1 VLFNSFEFLLFFPLV
16 VVLQRLLPPH
26 LRWGMLLVASYVF
39 YMAWAPAYGLLLFA
53 STALDWYVG
62 TRLPH
67 AQTLGARRAWLSVSL
82 TGNLGMLFA
91 FKYYNL
97 VNGTLTELASWLG
110 YTWPLPETGWLL
122 PVGISFYT
130 FQTMSYAIDV
140 YRGTL
145 PPEPNLARFALYV
158 SYFPQLVAG
167 PIERATRLLPQ
178 LNRSRLAS
186 ADEVVSGLRLAAWGL
201 FKKVVVADR
210 LGVLVDAVYAE
221 PTAFNGFAL
230 IMAMLFFCYQVYGDF
245 SGYSDVAIGVARVLG
260 VDLMRNFDQPHGS
273 RSMSEWWNRWHIS
286 LSTWFR
292 DYVYFP
298 LGGSQIGFWGWA
310 RNITIVFLI
319 SGIWHGASWKFAVWG
334 LMHAVLV
341 VGDRATRPLRDGVA
355 RALGVD
361 SVPGLRPA
369 IQIVSTFVLWAF
381 TLVPFRADT
390 LSEAVYVMTH
400 LGTGWTRF
408 GELGAFGLFLSRV
421 HLDLPTFLWCLLL
434 MPIVE
439 VVDWAR
445 RQPGSAAWWDS
456 LPFPVRWAADYAMI
470 FSVLALGYWA
480 DTPFVYFQF

>member
-1 VLFNSFEFLLFFPLV
+1 MLFNSFEFLLFFPIV
-16 VVLQRLLPPH
+16 VALQRILPRS
-26 LRWGMLLVASYVF
+26 LVWVMLLVASYVF
-39 YMAWAPAYGLLLFA
+39 YMAWAPSYGLLLFA

-62 TRLPH
+62 TRIPH
-67 AQTLGARRAWLSVSL
+67 AQTQGRRRAWLAVSL

-97 VNGTLTELASWLG
+97 VNGTFAQIAAWLG
-110 YTWPLPETGWLL
+110 YHWPLPETGWLL

-145 PPEPNLARFALYV
+145 PPEPSLGRFALYV

-178 LNRSRLAS
+178 INRNNLAS
-186 ADEVVSGLRLAAWGL
+186 GPEIASGLRLAAWGL

-210 LGVLVDAVYAE
+210 LGVLVDSVYAE
-221 PTAFNGFAL
+221 PTTFNGFAL
-230 IMAMLFFCYQVYGDF
+230 AIAMLFFCYQVYGDF

-260 VDLMRNFDQPHGS
+260 VELMTNFDQPHGS
-273 RSMSEWWNRWHIS
+273 RSMTEWWTRWHIS

-292 DYVYFP
+292 DYIYFP
-298 LGGSQIGFWGWA
+298 LGGNRVPFARWA
-310 RNITIVFLI
+310 FNTTVVFMV

-334 LMHAVLV
+334 FMHAVLV
-341 VGDRATRPLRDGVA
+341 VGDRATKPLRDAVA
-355 RALGVD
+355 SAC
-361 SVPGLRPA
+361 GLDKFPA
-369 IQIVSTFVLWAF
+369 VRNFIQIVSTFVLWSF
-381 TLVPFRADT
+381 TLVLFRANS
-390 LSEAVYVMTH
+390 LSDGIYVMTH
-400 LGTGWTRF
+400 LGTGWSRF
-408 GELGAFGLFLSRV
+408 GEIGAFGLFLGRV
-421 HLDLPTFLWCLLL
+421 HLDLPMFFWCLML

-439 VVDWAR
+439 IVDWSR
-445 RQPGSAAWWDS
+445 RQPHVIDWWQRRS
-456 LPFPVRWAADYAMI
+456 TPLRWSADYALM

>member
-1 VLFNSFEFLLFFPLV
+1 MLFNSFEFLLFFPIV
-16 VVLQRLLPPH
+16 AALQRILPRS
-26 LRWGMLLVASYVF
+26 LVWVMLLGASYIF
-39 YMAWAPAYGLLLFA
+39 YMAWAPSYGLLLFA

-67 AQTLGARRAWLSVSL
+67 ATTQGRRRAWLSVSL
-82 TGNLGMLFA
+82 AGNLGMLFA

-97 VNGTLTELASWLG
+97 VNGTLAQIAAALG
-110 YTWPLPETGWLL
+110 VHWPLPETGWLL

-145 PPEPNLARFALYV
+145 PPEPNLWRFALYV

-178 LNRSRLAS
+178 LNRPVLAS
-186 ADEVVSGLRLAAWGL
+186 GEQIVSGLRLVGWGL

-210 LGVLVDAVYAE
+210 LGVLVDSVYRE
-221 PTAFNGFAL
+221 PSTFNGFAL
-230 IMAMLFFCYQVYGDF
+230 AIAMLFFCYQVYGDF

-260 VDLMRNFDQPHGS
+260 VDLMLNFDQPHGS
-273 RSMSEWWNRWHIS
+273 RSMSEWWTRWHIS

-298 LGGSQIGFWGWA
+298 LGGNRVSFARWA
-310 RNITIVFLI
+310 VNTTIVFMI
-319 SGIWHGASWKFAVWG
+319 SGLWHGASWKFAVWG
-334 LMHAVLV
+334 LLHAVLV
-341 VGDRATRPLRDGVA
+341 VGDRATLPIRDAVA
-355 RALGVD
+355 RAC
-361 SVPGLRPA
+361 GLDAFPAVRTA
-369 IQIVSTFVLWAF
+369 IQVVSTFVLWSF
-381 TLVPFRADT
+381 TLVLFRAAT
-390 LSEAVYVMTH
+390 LGDAVDVITN
-400 LGTGWTRF
+400 LGTGWSRF

-421 HLDLPTFLWCLLL
+421 HLDLPMFFWCLLL
-434 MPIVE
+434 LPTVE
-439 VVDWAR
+439 IVDWSR
-445 RQPGSAAWWDS
+445 RQPGVVAWWS
-456 LPFPVRWAADYAMI
+456 TRSAPVRWTADYAVM